1 MSTAAEKA
9 NLARIRDNQR
19 RSRARR
25 KEYLQ
30 ELEARLRQCEL
41 QGIEASSETQL
52 AARRVADE
60 NKKLRSLLA
69 QHGVGNEMVETYLQ
83 MSSEDLM
90 ISAQYG
96 NESPSV
102 QQLEQLLQARKLC
115 CADGSIG
122 PTSTKT
128 MGQTIQSRESSYSGN
143 TVHSVWDPV
152 QPPRSMS
159 VGQTPTSTGK
169 GFSQAQQFMSP
180 RRSSAAS
187 RHSSISQNHS
197 TAGTVHTRQQQQQQQ
212 QQQQRFNM
220 TPITLPNSQQQ
231 NTPSSLSIQSPQIYE
246 FEPQYIS
253 NQPYN
258 TLSPQTPQMHSH
270 LQSHTNSNPNS
281 RSSVSS
287 HQMSPQISSTY
298 NTNIPSEN
306 NGANLNSCVFATDM
320 ITTMAGG
327 DPAVVRAELGC
338 VPGMDCNVDNQLVFH
353 VMDRYTENGV
363 GL

>member
-41 QGIEASSETQL
+41 QGIEASSEIQL

-90 ISAQYG
+90 ISAQYV
-96 NESPSV
+96 NDSPSV

-122 PTSTKT
+122 PMSATT

-152 QPPRSMS
+152 QPSRSMS
-159 VGQTPTSTGK
+159 VGQTPTSTSK
-169 GFSQAQQFMSP
+169 GFSQAQEFMSP

-187 RHSSISQNHS
+187 RHSSISHSHS
-197 TAGTVHTRQQQQQQQ
+197 TAGTVHTRQQQ

-246 FEPQYIS
+246 FESQYIS
-253 NQPYN
+253 NQSYN

-287 HQMSPQISSTY
+287 HQMSPPISSTY
-298 NTNIPSEN
+298 NTNIPSDS
-306 NGANLNSCVFATDM
+306 NGTNLNSCVFATDM